1 MEKLLNYMSM
11 QPDDTNLDV
20 LVNLNL
26 PVQSTHRVNLV

>member
-20 LVNLNL
+20 LVNLKV
-26 PVQSTHRVNLV
+26 PVQSTHRVKHV